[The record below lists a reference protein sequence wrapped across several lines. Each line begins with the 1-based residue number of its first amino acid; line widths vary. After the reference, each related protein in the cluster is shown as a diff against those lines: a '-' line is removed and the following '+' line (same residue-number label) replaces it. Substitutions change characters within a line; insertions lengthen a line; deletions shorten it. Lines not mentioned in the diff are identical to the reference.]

1 MKQEKGVLTI
11 EATIILSTLI
21 FFITLILSFGRV
33 YMAQYYVAHGLLQAS
48 KALSFQ
54 AYKYEETQGSVLG
67 FIKDS
72 VTDSSDLAI
81 KILWNEGQL
90 VPAIKET
97 FRNAVADGERQLKYV
112 GLEGGLADLNF
123 EGTKKEGNQLLIKVS
138 YKVRLPFGFFGHE
151 YVTLHQEIKTGLW
164 SR

>member
-21 FFITLILSFGRV
+21 FFITLMLSFGRV
-33 YMAQYYVAHGLLQAS
+33 YMAQYYVAHSLLQTG
-48 KALSFQ
+48 KALSFK
-54 AYKYEETQGSVLG
+54 AYKYETTEGSILAFMKDVVTSND
-67 FIKDS
+67 DS
-72 VTDSSDLAI
+72 VI
-81 KILWNEGQL
+81 RILWNNGQI

-97 FRNAVADGERQLKYV
+97 FRNVVTDGEKQLKYM
-112 GLEGGLADLNF
+112 GLEGGLSSMSF
-123 EGTKKEGNQLLIKVS
+123 EGTEKTGNQLRIKVS